1 MGVTNF
7 SHKGIHL
14 RICATPR
21 FDFENLPQVAK
32 EKNGSANLYRH
43 QFLYL
48 AFFTQTKQHSTV
60 KQ

>member
-7 SHKGIHL
+7 SHKGIHF

-32 EKNGSANLYRH
+32 EKNG
-43 QFLYL
+43 
-48 AFFTQTKQHSTV
+48 
-60 KQ
+60 

>member
-14 RICATPR
+14 RIYATPR
-21 FDFENLPQVAK
+21 FDSKNLPRAAK
-32 EKNGSANLYRH
+32 QETEQPNLYWD

-48 AFFTQTKQHSTV
+48 VFFTETKQHSTV